1 MLYQYHVLLQD
12 VKNMFEIVCACF
24 IQSPYWNYLILL
36 DCLEF
41 QGYLHADV
49 MNRFFFSYEF

>member
-1 MLYQYHVLLQD
+1 MQYQYHVLLQD

-41 QGYLHADV
+41 QEYLHADV
-49 MNRFFFSYEF
+49 MNRFFFFL